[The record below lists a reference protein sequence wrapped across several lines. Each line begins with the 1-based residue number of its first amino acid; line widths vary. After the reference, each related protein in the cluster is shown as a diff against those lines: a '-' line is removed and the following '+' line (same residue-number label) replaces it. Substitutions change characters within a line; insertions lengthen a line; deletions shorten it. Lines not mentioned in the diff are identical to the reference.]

1 MLGKYGFITFP
12 AADLTVSK
20 DTYRPEKEGF
30 GIGFELS
37 ANDSIRLKWA
47 YQLGLLDVAKIG
59 ETNHPGLVVFDEPRQ
74 QEAAPTS
81 VAGLISEANRIA
93 SSGKQILIATSEDL
107 DSVRKFVANVDHKLV
122 VFDGRIIDGSNA

>member
-1 MLGKYGFITFP
+1 M
-12 AADLTVSK
+12 
-20 DTYRPEKEGF
+20 
-30 GIGFELS
+30 
-37 ANDSIRLKWA
+37 
-47 YQLGLLDVAKIG
+47 AKIG

-81 VAGLISEANRIA
+81 VARLISEANRIA